1 MKKPMMKKGMAYK
14 MGYTKKEMMKGEDTL
29 QTMKKGPIY
38 KYDNSPK
45 SLSIRIAADEKD
57 KVGASESGKK
67 RLNRDINVMINKEP
81 VAQKYGTPMR
91 KMGCSISKHMKS
103 K

>member
-29 QTMKKGPIY
+29 QTMKK
-38 KYDNSPK
+38 
-45 SLSIRIAADEKD
+45 
-57 KVGASESGKK
+57 
-67 RLNRDINVMINKEP
+67 
-81 VAQKYGTPMR
+81 
-91 KMGCSISKHMKS
+91 MGCSISKHMKS

>member
-14 MGYTKKEMMKGEDTL
+14 MGYTKKEMIKGEDTL

-57 KVGASESGKK
+57 KLGASKAGKK
-67 RLNRDINVMINKEP
+67 RLNKDINVMINKES
-81 VAQKYGTPMR
+81 AAKKYGAPMK

>member
-1 MKKPMMKKGMAYK
+1 MKKGMAYK
-14 MGYTKKEMMKGEDTL
+14 MGHTKKEMIKGEDTL

-67 RLNRDINVMINKEP
+67 RLNRDINVMINKES
-81 VAQKYGTPMR
+81 VAQKYGAPMK
-91 KMGCSISKHMKS
+91 KMGCSLSKHMKS

>member
-1 MKKPMMKKGMAYK
+1 MKKPMMKKGVAYK
-14 MGYTKKEMMKGEDTL
+14 MGYAKKEMIKGEDTL

-38 KYDNSPK
+38 RYDNSPK

-57 KVGASESGKK
+57 KVGASKSGKK
-67 RLNRDINVMINKEP
+67 RLNKDIKVMINRES
-81 VAQKYGTPMR
+81 VAQKYGAPMK

>member
-1 MKKPMMKKGMAYK
+1 MKKGMAYK

-57 KVGASESGKK
+57 KVGASKSGKK
-67 RLNRDINVMINKEP
+67 RLNRDINVMINRESAAK
-81 VAQKYGTPMR
+81 KYRTPMK

>member
-1 MKKPMMKKGMAYK
+1 MKKGMAYK

-57 KVGASESGKK
+57 KVGASKAGKK
-67 RLNRDINVMINKEP
+67 RLNRDINVMINRESEAK
-81 VAQKYGTPMR
+81 KYGAPMK